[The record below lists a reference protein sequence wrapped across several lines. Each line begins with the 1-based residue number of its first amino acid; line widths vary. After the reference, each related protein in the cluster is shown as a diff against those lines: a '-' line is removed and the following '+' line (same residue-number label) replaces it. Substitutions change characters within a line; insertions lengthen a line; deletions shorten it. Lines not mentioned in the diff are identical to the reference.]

1 MILNNK
7 LLMEEGDI
15 HQGGVFKDGEG
26 GGSGDEE
33 RKNERRIAP
42 K

>member
-1 MILNNK
+1 LAKN
-7 LLMEEGDI
+7 I
-15 HQGGVFKDGEG
+15 HQVRIFGDGEG